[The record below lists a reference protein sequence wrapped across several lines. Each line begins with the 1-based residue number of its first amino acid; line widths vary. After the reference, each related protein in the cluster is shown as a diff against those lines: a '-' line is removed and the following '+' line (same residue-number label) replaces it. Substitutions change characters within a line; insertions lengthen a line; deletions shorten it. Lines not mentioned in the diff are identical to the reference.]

1 MTPRPSRLWLLS
13 GLAGAAL
20 TLNAQ
25 PASPASPPASTPAAS
40 APAPT
45 FSTPR
50 LVVVGNPNDLWD
62 GPVNAPQLPLKLLPD
77 ILEKLTGRTILLAQ
91 GLPNPDLPLVFK
103 SAPTNGEFLQ
113 AIETVLTMNQLAL
126 VPLGP
131 KFLKIVPLG
140 NARIEAPALL
150 EESTLTL
157 PPSGQIAA
165 KLFPLSFLR
174 AGEFVPQISNLLN
187 PGSGSPPVIF
197 EKSNSVL
204 ITDSISTLQR
214 IEQIIAKTD
223 GPTASGTQVKFYTL
237 TNGAKAS
244 DIVTK
249 LRTVLQPLQAQIG
262 SATSYNPDD
271 RTNQIILISDPRQF
285 PLFDDLIAKLDVKS
299 DPNTRN
305 EVIPLKHADATEVS
319 TLLNTLITGQTRAT
333 QANGNAQNN
342 NRANQGGRNPAAPT
356 TPDTPPAPNV
366 AAPTGPM
373 IDVGGASNE
382 FSSLVNLQPDVR
394 SNAIVA
400 SGTVDDMRL
409 IKGLVEK
416 LDVVLPQVRIEVVIA
431 EVTLS
436 DQASSGISQ
445 LGLNVQNGK
454 LVGFNGS
461 AAGLN
466 VDGGGTT
473 SVTNPLGGYATFNE
487 FRDLTGILTLTTTP
501 RKNNNSILSVPS
513 ISVMHNKEGVVFIGE
528 TRPVVSGVTN
538 AATGS
543 SDGLSRSSTVTQQ
556 EIGTKVTVKPLIG
569 YDGSVQLEIKQD
581 ITDVSG
587 TVIVDGND
595 QYIISKRTTE
605 TFITAKSGEILVL
618 SGMQKRANNKT
629 SSRLGPIPIIGDLLG
644 SRSRRE
650 DRTELIFFLRPTVL
664 TNTPADNAQAMA
676 QIELM
681 PNRDAVKKTLSPAGT
696 INDDKTPA
704 KDGPVLNRK
713 K

>member
-25 PASPASPPASTPAAS
+25 PTSPASPPANAPVAS
-40 APAPT
+40 APAPSST
-45 FSTPR
+45 TPR
-50 LVVVGNPNDLWD
+50 LVVLGNPNDLWD
-62 GPVNAPQLPLKLLPD
+62 GPVNAPQLPLKLLPS
-77 ILEKLTGRTILLAQ
+77 ILEQLTGRTILLAQ
-91 GLPNPDLPLVFK
+91 GLPNPDLPIVFN
-103 SAPTNGEFLQ
+103 SAPTRGEFLQ

-150 EESTLTL
+150 EESALTL

-165 KLFPLSFLR
+165 KLFSLQFLR

-197 EKSNSVL
+197 EKSNAVL

-223 GPTASGTQVKFYTL
+223 GPTASGTQAKFYTL

-249 LRTVLQPLQAQIG
+249 LRTFLQPMQAQIG
-262 SATSYNPDD
+262 SNTSYNADD
-271 RTNQIILISDPRQF
+271 RTNQIILFSDPRQF
-285 PLFDDLIAKLDVKS
+285 PLFDELIAKLDVKS

-342 NRANQGGRNPAAPT
+342 NRGRNPAAPT

-366 AAPTGPM
+366 TAPAGPM

-409 IKGLVEK
+409 IKQLIEK
-416 LDVVLPQVRIEVVIA
+416 IDIVLPQVRIEVVIA

-436 DQASSGISQ
+436 DAASSGISA
-445 LGLNVQNGK
+445 LGLAVQNGK
-454 LVGFNGS
+454 LIGAIASGPGTSIGGLPAANDSTSPTGFAS
-461 AAGLN
+461 ATGK
-466 VDGGGTT
+466 
-473 SVTNPLGGYATFNE
+473 F
-487 FRDLTGILTLTTTP
+487 DLSAVISLSTTP
-501 RKNNNSILSVPS
+501 RKNNSVIFSVPS
-513 ISVMHNKEGVVFIGE
+513 ITTMHNKEGEIFFGE
-528 TRPVVSGVTN
+528 TRPIISSITSS
-538 AATGS
+538 ATGS
-543 SDGLSRSSTVTQQ
+543 NSNGLSSQSSVTQQ
-556 EIGTKVTVKPLIG
+556 EIGTTVTVKPLIG
-569 YDGSVQLEIKQD
+569 YDGSVQMEIKQE
-581 ITDVSG
+581 ISDVG
-587 TVIVDGND
+587 GEVLVGQDK
-595 QYIISKRTTE
+595 QYIINKRKTSS
-605 TFITAKSGEILVL
+605 FFTARSGEILVM
-618 SGMQKRANNKT
+618 GGIQKRTNSRT
-629 SSRLGPIPIIGDLLG
+629 TSRLGPIPFIGDLLG

-650 DRTELIFFLRPTVL
+650 DRTELVFFIRPTVL
-664 TNTPADNAQAMA
+664 TNTDADNAQAM
-676 QIELM
+676 QQVENM
-681 PNRDAVKKTLSPAGT
+681 PNKEAVKKVLQPAGT
-696 INDDKTPA
+696 LNEDK
-704 KDGPVLNRK
+704 KSDGPVLNRK